1 MADYFIFERGIPYIE
16 LTLNKIKLS
25 SFAGKELQSRE
36 LGKILG
42 GENCCICSC
51 TPESWNNVYVTG
63 LNSYNNNDDN
73 GAGYGS
79 GELGHPRPAK

>member
-1 MADYFIFERGIPYIE
+1 MKS
-16 LTLNKIKLS
+16 LNKIKLS

-51 TPESWNNVYVTG
+51 SQEIWDNVKG
-63 LNSYNNNDDN
+63 LGKGNYDNNDEN

-79 GELGHPRPAK
+79 GELGTPKTR

>member
-1 MADYFIFERGIPYIE
+1 MKS
-16 LTLNKIKLS
+16 LNKIKLS

-51 TPESWNNVYVTG
+51 SQDRWDNVKGTG
-63 LNSYNNNDDN
+63 QDSYNRNDEN

-79 GELGHPRPAK
+79 GELGAPKTR

>member
-1 MADYFIFERGIPYIE
+1 MKS
-16 LTLNKIKLS
+16 LNKIKLS

-51 TPESWNNVYVTG
+51 SPDKLWDNVRGTG
-63 LNSYNNNDDN
+63 QDSYNNNDEN

-79 GELGHPRPAK
+79 GELGAPKTR